1 MMGGWCQP
9 NITGWGT
16 IYPEL
21 LFGPE
26 GWCMAA
32 EPKHHCDCYLD
43 GAAHLR

>member
-16 IYPEL
+16 IDPEL